1 MSPEAKRPPH
11 WEEKTAQVIS
21 AKQMRKGV
29 GWLAVL
35 LPVLTGVGYCV
46 FGAQRGGFLDSISES
61 YYTLMRD
68 VFVGTLCMEAFFLVA
83 YRGYNAF
90 EDRLFNVLGG
100 LCVVIAVFS
109 MNSKEGAPGGDPD
122 PMPGCYHAI
131 QVTPTC
137 VLLLNNRVAM
147 SHYELFGWVH
157 IGAAAVLFVALGYVS
172 YCLFTRTE
180 PGATPTPQK
189 LRRDGILSSVWARDL
204 DSVLRRI
211 PSSRWRRYSRA
222 GRSSSSRRPSVS
234 WHSACR
240 GWSREMASTGSPTGP
255 SRQPPSPE
263 SSCVFR
269 GRHRG
274 EQSPSLRPPRS
285 AGELRG
291 GTERS
296 GGAGGAT
303 WYG

>member
-189 LRRDGILSSVWARDL
+189 LRRDGIDRACGLAIWMSLATY
-204 DSVLRRI
+204 SVLALAKVLESWPLLFFAETI
-211 PSSRWRRYSRA
+211 CLLAFGLSWLVKGDGVYGLSD
-222 GRSSSSRRPSVS
+222 RPEP
-234 WHSACR
+234 A
-240 GWSREMASTGSPTGP
+240 AT
-255 SRQPPSPE
+255 E
-263 SSCVFR
+263 S
-269 GRHRG
+269 G
-274 EQSPSLRPPRS
+274 E
-285 AGELRG
+285 
-291 GTERS
+291 
-296 GGAGGAT
+296 
-303 WYG
+303 